1 MNKKLDKKIV
11 IKFVALIIMLAI
23 LIGAT
28 IAIIPWIN
36 DMKTEEGRKALE
48 LYLES
53 KKIVGAFIFIG
64 LQALQ
69 VLLPIVPPI
78 QIVGGALFGTFWG
91 SIFSFA
97 GIYLG
102 MSVVY
107 GLVRIVGYPLVE
119 AFVNKKDIKKFK
131 FLREP
136 NKVALVFF
144 IIYLIPG
151 MPKDT
156 ISFLAP
162 LTDMN
167 KRTYFLYV
175 LPARFPLIFLSAIFG
190 AAVRNGNYT
199 LAVIL
204 SIIMID
210 IGIIGII
217 FREKVINHFEKRT
230 KTSESLSAKKEV
242 KNNRNM
248 KKTGLILLISSV
260 VLSICDLIFMTTDY
274 CRVCRSEFMEYHD
287 LSGHNQVVYFFS
299 YYGLYWL
306 VSVGLIGIAAYLI
319 SLKKQK
325 VNHIGPEKSSF

>member
-1 MNKKLDKKIV
+1 MTKRLDKQII
-11 IKFVALIIMLAI
+11 IKFAALIVMLVIM
-23 LIGAT
+23 IGAT

-36 DMKTEEGRKALE
+36 EMKTEEGRKALE
-48 LYLES
+48 LYIES
-53 KKIVGAFIFIG
+53 KKTIGAFIFIG
-64 LQALQ
+64 IQALQ

-78 QIVGGALFGTFWG
+78 QIIGGALFGTVLG
-91 SIFSFA
+91 SVFSFA

-102 MSVVY
+102 MSIVY

-119 AFVNKKDIKKFK
+119 AFVNKKDLKKFK
-131 FLREP
+131 FLQEP
-136 NKVALVFF
+136 DKVALVFF

-156 ISFLAP
+156 ISFIAP

-190 AAVRNGNYT
+190 SAVKDGNYT

-217 FREKVINHFEKRT
+217 FREKVINHFQKRA
-230 KTSESLSAKKEV
+230 KSKHSSNKKEV
-242 KNNRNM
+242 KNNRTM

-260 VLSICDLIFMTTDY
+260 ILTICDFVFMTTDY
-274 CRVCRSEFMEYHD
+274 FSTCKSEFNEFHD

-299 YYGLYWL
+299 HYGFYWF

-319 SLKKQK
+319 SLKKYKQ
-325 VNHIGPEKSSF
+325 ISGDSTE